1 MEIKLYEIEYGNGWN
16 GCRSNSG
23 KELVLAEDMKSAK
36 KILSEHYNVKIGHI
50 GKALRVPFLQSNK
63 NVAKS
68 LENNKNVATSD
79 LSRNDHSTCE
89 IFYQTVIA
97 FSPNTVFIT

>member
-23 KELVLAEDMKSAK
+23 KELVLAEDMKSRLE
-36 KILSEHYNVKIGHI
+36 KI
-50 GKALRVPFLQSNK
+50 
-63 NVAKS
+63 
-68 LENNKNVATSD
+68 
-79 LSRNDHSTCE
+79 SRIDPPTCD

-97 FSPNTVFIT
+97 FLLNTVFIT

>member
-1 MEIKLYEIEYGNGWN
+1 MTMEIKLYEIEYGNGWN

-79 LSRNDHSTCE
+79 LSESAGEDFTD
-89 IFYQTVIA
+89 
-97 FSPNTVFIT
+97 

>member
-63 NVAKS
+63 NVA
-68 LENNKNVATSD
+68 TSD
-79 LSRNDHSTCE
+79 LSESAGEDFTD
-89 IFYQTVIA
+89 
-97 FSPNTVFIT
+97 